1 MRKQQN
7 EMIYLKNK
15 NRDGRHDVESQEGE
29 KDNAHYDLPLI
40 EKEFIHHLFNIVYS
54 LSVLGLLSLYFGIFE
69 SKFISLVT

>member
-29 KDNAHYDLPLI
+29 KDNAHYDLTLI
-40 EKEFIHHLFNIVYS
+40 EKEFIHHLFDIV
-54 LSVLGLLSLYFGIFE
+54 
-69 SKFISLVT
+69 